1 MKNKF
6 PYLPRTVGLYGCP
19 APALTHNSTWVESEM
34 LCSDYGKFER
44 RGLVRHS
51 KTGQLIKVR
60 ADVPDTYF
68 SMPATTKNEHGCITR
83 VDLDEYGIEL
93 YFFPHRDQG
102 QTPAQF
108 RKETRKAYK

>member
-6 PYLPRTVGLYGCP
+6 PYLPRTVGLYGCT
-19 APALTHNSTWVESEM
+19 APAFTHNSTWVESEM
-34 LCSDYGKFER
+34 LCSDHGKFER

-51 KTGQLIKVR
+51 KTNQLIRVR

-68 SMPATTKNEHGCITR
+68 SMPATTKTEHGFVTC

-93 YFFPHRDQG
+93 HFIPHTDQW
-102 QTPAQF
+102 QSPAQF
-108 RKETRKAYK
+108 RKETRKAYR